1 MSPVAF
7 SSIYHVFLFLWQKKI
22 LLSGAVLFLQ
32 CIILYSSKPKWPLAR
47 LCGGGN
53 GEGLSRDLHSSKP
66 DPHPELDTGHPSYQ
80 ILENTLL
87 ETETGAWAATAPASS
102 DVVDVAHAGGG
113 LSGASCSSIYTDVS
127 QKAAVRGWSCWRI
140 QTRSWRVKMS
150 AHYRFY
156 FLLLL
161 IIVSCFIVVNGNE
174 AAGKL
179 NAVHASLG

>member
-1 MSPVAF
+1 MSIVTCHQLHFPAYIMYF
-7 SSIYHVFLFLWQKKI
+7 CFMTEKI

-113 LSGASCSSIYTDVS
+113 LSGVSCSSIYTDVS
-127 QKAAVRGWSCWRI
+127 QKAAVRGWSCWRL
-140 QTRSWRVKMS
+140 
-150 AHYRFY
+150 YRRGVDVSRC
-156 FLLLL
+156 LHS
-161 IIVSCFIVVNGNE
+161 IASISSCFSSLSAASSLTVAMKPQVN
-174 AAGKL
+174 
-179 NAVHASLG
+179 